1 MGNGVLGHKIWT
13 FEGWTFLGKER
24 ERVSLENS
32 STVGR
37 CVGLDKTDREIG
49 LIVYCWKIQ

>member
-24 ERVSLENS
+24 ERVSSENR
-32 STVGR
+32 STVGS

-49 LIVYCWKIQ
+49 LIVYSWKIQ

>member
-1 MGNGVLGHKIWT
+1 MVFWVIRYGLSKDGHFWEK
-13 FEGWTFLGKER
+13 R
-24 ERVSLENS
+24 ERVSSENS
-32 STVGR
+32 STVGS